1 MKLIYIGDSGGISG
15 VLQRA
20 MEGAALTNLRCG
32 RSGSNELAVVDAG
45 IFKGRTQDA
54 EREKG
59 GREGVRLQRST
70 PLVFHLMTK
79 KSNRYRPSKSIGRY
93 SNFYNSS
100 RLSSNFK

>member
-45 IFKGRTQDA
+45 IFKGRTP
-54 EREKG
+54 RGRKRKG
-59 GREGVRLQRST
+59 RCKTAKIHTFGF
-70 PLVFHLMTK
+70 PF
-79 KSNRYRPSKSIGRY
+79 ND
-93 SNFYNSS
+93 
-100 RLSSNFK
+100 

>member
-45 IFKGRTQDA
+45 IFKGRTA
-54 EREKG
+54 R
-59 GREGVRLQRST
+59 GRKEVDEEEGKVYGCKR
-70 PLVFHLMTK
+70 
-79 KSNRYRPSKSIGRY
+79 
-93 SNFYNSS
+93 
-100 RLSSNFK
+100 